1 MESLGGVPMVISI
14 TIICFLVAVA
24 VKATKLDNKWLP
36 TICGVLG
43 AILGVVGKLTIPT
56 YPAEDMLMAVAVGI
70 MSGLAATGFH
80 QMVKQWFKNKVNVV
94 IDTNEFDD
102 LEIDNEVSRD
112 EEAV

>member
-1 MESLGGVPMVISI
+1 MENLFAIPMVISI

-24 VKATKLDNKWLP
+24 IKATKLDNKWLP
-36 TICGVLG
+36 TICGILG

-80 QMVKQWFKNKVNVV
+80 QMVKQWFKNKVDAVT
-94 IDTNEFDD
+94 DTNEFDD
-102 LEIDNEVSRD
+102 LEIEDD
-112 EEAV
+112 EDEI